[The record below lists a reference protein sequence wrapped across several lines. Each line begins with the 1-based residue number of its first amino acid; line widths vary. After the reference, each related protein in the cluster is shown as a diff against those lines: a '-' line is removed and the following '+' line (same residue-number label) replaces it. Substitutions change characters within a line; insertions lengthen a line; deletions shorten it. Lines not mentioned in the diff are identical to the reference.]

1 MINRHVLLSL
11 RLGALMLGV
20 SASLAYAGKIE
31 TVGQFASGESVVA
44 MLDGESIFF
53 ADAYRAKLIDA
64 QLDTAGN
71 SGTWGRVRHTIH
83 SPTLA
88 RMEYV
93 YTKDGRT
100 VRRVYHARSGPAM
113 EVVLSRYDF
122 SPSTDASASE
132 SSATESEGSR
142 PYEISEED
150 IAKDFAERVYY
161 PADTPFNVRVPNLP
175 LRSDSVI
182 QSRLVGGKDT
192 HKADA
197 ELKIFRQIEA
207 DINDGIVTRGGKLTG
222 YVSKAMCESCGPA
235 SEDLAEHFDIN
246 GTIQQLVERD
256 TNTVALDP
264 ALEASHKSSEA
275 LKNSRKAYASK
286 HFRRNA
292 VTEPGTRSWIDLD
305 SIQALEA
312 EEAGTKV
319 IEPCGD

>member
-1 MINRHVLLSL
+1 MINRNVLFSV
-11 RLGALMLGV
+11 RLGALMLGL

-31 TVGQFASGESVVA
+31 TVGQFASGEGVVA

-64 QLDTAGN
+64 QLDTVGN
-71 SGTWGRVRHTIH
+71 SGTWGRVRHGIH

-100 VRRVYHARSGPAM
+100 LRRVYHARSGPAM

-122 SPSTDASASE
+122 STSTDASAGE
-132 SSATESEGSR
+132 SS
-142 PYEISEED
+142 
-150 IAKDFAERVYY
+150 AERVYY

-207 DINDGIVTRGGKLTG
+207 DINDGIVTRGGTLTG

-256 TNTVALDP
+256 KNTVALDP
-264 ALEASHKSSEA
+264 ALEASHTSSEA

-292 VTEPGTRSWIDLD
+292 VTDPGKRSWIGLD
-305 SIQALEA
+305 SVKALEA
-312 EEAGTKV
+312 EEAGSKA